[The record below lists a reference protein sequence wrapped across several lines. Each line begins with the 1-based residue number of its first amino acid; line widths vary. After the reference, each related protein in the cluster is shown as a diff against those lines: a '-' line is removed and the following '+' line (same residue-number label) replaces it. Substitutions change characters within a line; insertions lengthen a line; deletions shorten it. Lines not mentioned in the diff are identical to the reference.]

1 MNKQQLKE
9 ALEKKEL
16 VKPNTTEERLSKEVE
31 SLCDGFTCG
40 TYGLSRPAGDTGDN
54 DILV

>member
-9 ALEKKEL
+9 ALAKKEL

-31 SLCDGFTCG
+31 SLCDGFSCNTN
-40 TYGLSRPAGDTGDN
+40 LARAAGDTGEDN